1 MAGTLSVQKIQGLAT
16 SATPTVVEVSSG
28 HALHANTL
36 KGTTTAGS
44 ITIQGEGSATTNLQQ
59 GLAKYFVQYTQGTD
73 TVNKSFNS
81 SGVNDTSLGHFTL
94 NYTNNFQDALYSLST
109 GIHANTSDNQS
120 DRGGHSL
127 GFKNGGTVNTS
138 SAQCNYLYGASQS
151 SAAVDLDATNSYILY
166 GDLS

>member
-1 MAGTLSVQKIQGLAT
+1 MSTLVIDTIQG
-16 SATPTVVEVSSG
+16 
-28 HALHANTL
+28 
-36 KGTTTAGS
+36 KTTAGS
-44 ITIQGEGSATTNLQQ
+44 VNVRGEGSKNTNLQQ
-59 GLAKYFVQYTQGTD
+59 GLAKYFIQYAQATD
-73 TVNKSFNS
+73 TVNKSLNS
-81 SGVNDTSLGHFTL
+81 SSVNDTSLGHFTL

-166 GDLS
+166 GDLA

>member
-1 MAGTLSVQKIQGLAT
+1 MSTIVGTNIEVTNIKYDSDTTAMIVSSAGGGAGTV
-16 SATPTVVEVSSG
+16 P
-28 HALHANTL
+28 
-36 KGTTTAGS
+36 
-44 ITIQGEGSATTNLQQ
+44 Q
-59 GLAKYFVQYTQGTD
+59 GLAKYFIQYAQATD
-73 TVNKSFNS
+73 TVNKSLNS
-81 SGVNDTSLGHFTL
+81 SSVNDTSLGHFTL

-166 GDLS
+166 GDLA

>member
-1 MAGTLSVQKIQGLAT
+1 MSTLVIDTIQG
-16 SATPTVVEVSSG
+16 
-28 HALHANTL
+28 
-36 KGTTTAGS
+36 KTTAGS
-44 ITIQGEGSATTNLQQ
+44 VNVRGEGSNNTNLQQ
-59 GLAKYFVQYTQGTD
+59 GLAKYFIQYAQATD
-73 TVNKSFNS
+73 TVNKSLNS
-81 SGVNDTSLGHFTL
+81 SSVNDTSQGHFTL

>member
-1 MAGTLSVQKIQGLAT
+1 MSTLVIDTIQG
-16 SATPTVVEVSSG
+16 
-28 HALHANTL
+28 
-36 KGTTTAGS
+36 KTTAGS
-44 ITIQGEGSATTNLQQ
+44 VNVRGEGSKNTNLQQ
-59 GLAKYFVQYTQGTD
+59 GLAKYFIQYAQATD
-73 TVNKSFNS
+73 TVNKSLNS
-81 SGVNDTSLGHFTL
+81 SSVNDTSLGHFTL

>member
-1 MAGTLSVQKIQGLAT
+1 MSTIVGTNIEVTNIKYDSDTTAMIVSSAGGGAGTV
-16 SATPTVVEVSSG
+16 P
-28 HALHANTL
+28 
-36 KGTTTAGS
+36 
-44 ITIQGEGSATTNLQQ
+44 Q
-59 GLAKYFVQYTQGTD
+59 GLAKYFVQYAQATD
-73 TVNKSFNS
+73 TVNKSLNNS
-81 SGVNDTSLGHFTL
+81 SVNDVSLGHFTL

-138 SAQCNYLYGASQS
+138 SAKCNYLYGASQS

-166 GDLS
+166 GDLA

>member
-1 MAGTLSVQKIQGLAT
+1 MSTIFADKFKNTSGGNNVKVNQLSGID
-16 SATPTVVEVSSG
+16 
-28 HALHANTL
+28 
-36 KGTTTAGS
+36 TAGS
-44 ITIQGEGSATTNLQQ
+44 ISIQGEGTATTNLQQ
-59 GLAKYFVQYTQGTD
+59 GLAKYFIQYAQATD
-73 TVNKSFNS
+73 TVNKSLNS
-81 SGVNDTSLGHFTL
+81 SSVNDASLGHFTL

-109 GIHANTSDNQS
+109 GIHGNTSDSQS

-166 GDLS
+166 GDLA

>member
-1 MAGTLSVQKIQGLAT
+1 MSTLVIDTIQG
-16 SATPTVVEVSSG
+16 
-28 HALHANTL
+28 
-36 KGTTTAGS
+36 KTTAGS
-44 ITIQGEGSATTNLQQ
+44 VNVRGEGSNNTNLQQ
-59 GLAKYFVQYTQGTD
+59 GLAKYFIQYAQATD
-73 TVNKSFNS
+73 TVNKSLNS
-81 SGVNDTSLGHFTL
+81 SSVNDTSLGHFTL

>member
-1 MAGTLSVQKIQGLAT
+1 MSRVVVNEIEAKVGNDISFNNAAKID
-16 SATPTVVEVSSG
+16 
-28 HALHANTL
+28 TL
-36 KGTTTAGS
+36 KGKTTAGS
-44 ITIQGEGSATTNLQQ
+44 ITVQGEGANTTNLQQ
-59 GLAKYFVQYTQGTD
+59 GLAKYFIQYAQATD
-73 TVNKSFNS
+73 TVNKSLNS
-81 SGVNDTSLGHFTL
+81 SSVNDTSQGHFTL

>member
-1 MAGTLSVQKIQGLAT
+1 MSTIFADRFKNTSGGNNVKINQLSGID
-16 SATPTVVEVSSG
+16 
-28 HALHANTL
+28 
-36 KGTTTAGS
+36 TAGS
-44 ITIQGEGSATTNLQQ
+44 ITVQGEGSATINLQQ
-59 GLAKYFVQYTQGTD
+59 GLAKYFVQYAQATD
-73 TVNKSFNS
+73 TVNKSLNS
-81 SGVNDTSLGHFTL
+81 SSVNDTSQGHFTL

-166 GDLS
+166 GDLA

>member
-1 MAGTLSVQKIQGLAT
+1 MSTLVIDTIQG
-16 SATPTVVEVSSG
+16 
-28 HALHANTL
+28 
-36 KGTTTAGS
+36 KTTAGS
-44 ITIQGEGSATTNLQQ
+44 VNVRGEGSKNTNLQQ
-59 GLAKYFVQYTQGTD
+59 GLAKYFIQYAQATD
-73 TVNKSFNS
+73 TVNKSLNS
-81 SGVNDTSLGHFTL
+81 SSVNDTSLGHFTL

-127 GFKNGGTVNTS
+127 GFKNGGTVKTS

>member
-1 MAGTLSVQKIQGLAT
+1 MSTLVIDTIQG
-16 SATPTVVEVSSG
+16 
-28 HALHANTL
+28 
-36 KGTTTAGS
+36 KTTAGS
-44 ITIQGEGSATTNLQQ
+44 INVRGEGSNNTNLQQ
-59 GLAKYFVQYTQGTD
+59 GLAKYFIQYAQATD
-73 TVNKSFNS
+73 TVNKSLNS
-81 SGVNDTSLGHFTL
+81 SSVNDTSLGHFTL

-166 GDLS
+166 GDLA

>member
-1 MAGTLSVQKIQGLAT
+1 MSTLVIDTIQG
-16 SATPTVVEVSSG
+16 
-28 HALHANTL
+28 
-36 KGTTTAGS
+36 KTTAGS
-44 ITIQGEGSATTNLQQ
+44 VNVRGEGSNNTNLQQ
-59 GLAKYFVQYTQGTD
+59 GLAKYFIQYAQATD
-73 TVNKSFNS
+73 TVNKSLNS
-81 SGVNDTSLGHFTL
+81 SSVNDTSLGHFTL

-166 GDLS
+166 GDLA

>member
-1 MAGTLSVQKIQGLAT
+1 MSTIFADKFKNTSGGNNVKINQLSGID
-16 SATPTVVEVSSG
+16 
-28 HALHANTL
+28 
-36 KGTTTAGS
+36 TAGS
-44 ITIQGEGSATTNLQQ
+44 ITVQGEGSATTNLQQ
-59 GLAKYFVQYTQGTD
+59 GLAKYFVQYAQATD
-73 TVNKSFNS
+73 TVNKSLNS
-81 SGVNDTSLGHFTL
+81 SSVNDTSQGHFTL

-166 GDLS
+166 GDLA

>member
-1 MAGTLSVQKIQGLAT
+1 MSTLVIDTIQG
-16 SATPTVVEVSSG
+16 
-28 HALHANTL
+28 
-36 KGTTTAGS
+36 KTTAGS
-44 ITIQGEGSATTNLQQ
+44 VNVRGEGSKNTNLQQ
-59 GLAKYFVQYTQGTD
+59 GLAKYFIQYAQATD
-73 TVNKSFNS
+73 TVNKSLNNS
-81 SGVNDTSLGHFTL
+81 SVNDVSLGHFTL

-166 GDLS
+166 GDLA